1 MNLRNLLR
9 VTGALYIVM
18 GLVWMLVPK
27 AMPASYG
34 VDLDPYGAYFLQQL
48 GATNV
53 AIGVLFLLVSAM
65 AASPAGQAVATFMV
79 VLQVLSLLVTLI
91 AILNNAIPEA
101 ANWVT
106 VALNLVFALAFAYF
120 RFARPAANMVPGTQS

>member
-1 MNLRNLLR
+1 
-9 VTGALYIVM
+9 
-18 GLVWMLVPK
+18 
-27 AMPASYG
+27 

-65 AASPAGQAVATFMV
+65 ATSPAGQAVATFMV